1 MKMRRKKRRMFTAR
15 SLGKPLRFLG
25 RVVIAVGALGLIGSS
40 SDPYRRNLMFLIAT
54 WGLMIAFEGSILSE
68 LDLISQRYK
77 LKIIRVIICAAPV
90 LSTIGVLMWALY
102 QQLTSSWGL
111 TLSGALSIGFFYRLY
126 QSQSN
131 SRASKDKVLEGKR
144 WPDLHE
150 RRE

>member
-1 MKMRRKKRRMFTAR
+1 MITTQ
-15 SLGKPLRFLG
+15 SLGKSLRILG
-25 RVVIAVGALGLIGSS
+25 RVVIAVGALGGMGSS
-40 SDPYRRNLMFLIAT
+40 SDPYRRNLMILIAT

-77 LKIIRVIICAAPV
+77 LKIIMAIICAAPL

-102 QQLTSSWGL
+102 QQLTFSWGL
-111 TLSGALSIGFFYRLY
+111 AVSGALSIGFFYRLY

-131 SRASKDKVLEGKR
+131 SWTPKDRVLEGKR
-144 WPDLHE
+144 WPDIHE